1 MLTLLLTMHSN
12 NTIEKSFT
20 TEHAMLFFKEIEE
33 VAAGYFDIHAK
44 YAMLR
49 DVFRR
54 VVNQALSQTSINFIG
69 LFAKVDYLMK
79 QLDVPTSKA
88 QLIHDTRRML
98 NAIHTTS
105 GDELAAAFPYDVK
118 ATALLVELLSGR
130 TAPESLSA
138 YFATTDRKRRW
149 GKLDANVLRCIVNS
163 WDDVYIYATEEQNA
177 TEIKICYGRQNAYLW
192 LNGKGDWSYLKQILH
207 KDVQLNLV
215 RIRIEDGVYMPELII
230 LF

>member
-1 MLTLLLTMHSN
+1 MHSN

-79 QLDVPTSKA
+79 QLDVPTSKP
-88 QLIHDTRRML
+88 
-98 NAIHTTS
+98 N
-105 GDELAAAFPYDVK
+105 
-118 ATALLVELLSGR
+118 
-130 TAPESLSA
+130 
-138 YFATTDRKRRW
+138 
-149 GKLDANVLRCIVNS
+149 
-163 WDDVYIYATEEQNA
+163 
-177 TEIKICYGRQNAYLW
+177 
-192 LNGKGDWSYLKQILH
+192 
-207 KDVQLNLV
+207 
-215 RIRIEDGVYMPELII
+215 
-230 LF
+230 

>member
-20 TEHAMLFFKEIEE
+20 SEHAMLFFKEIEE

-54 VVNQALSQTSINFIG
+54 VVNQALSKTSINFIG

-79 QLDVPTSKA
+79 QLDVPTSKV

-118 ATALLVELLSGR
+118 ATALLV
-130 TAPESLSA
+130 
-138 YFATTDRKRRW
+138 
-149 GKLDANVLRCIVNS
+149 
-163 WDDVYIYATEEQNA
+163 
-177 TEIKICYGRQNAYLW
+177 
-192 LNGKGDWSYLKQILH
+192 
-207 KDVQLNLV
+207 
-215 RIRIEDGVYMPELII
+215 
-230 LF
+230 